1 MERIEIFSIHNNGK
15 IREQWRNFGK
25 KIFIWLFGI
34 LVSLMPIRF
43 KDINLTL
50 HGVQLEYIFADKDI
64 IFLNFSVIVLLLIEI
79 LLVDGIRSMQGLSVG
94 LLLLMLVTLVTYTI
108 SVFSDYWDSRI
119 SPLSV
124 TFFNIAIFVVELIAG
139 FGYFVFISFIQY
151 DYREEI

>member
-34 LVSLMPIRF
+34 LVSLMPIIF

>member
-34 LVSLMPIRF
+34 LVSLMPIIF

-124 TFFNIAIFVVELIAG
+124 TFFNIAIFVVELITG

>member
-1 MERIEIFSIHNNGK
+1 MGRIEIFSIHNNGK
-15 IREQWRNFGK
+15 IREQRRNFGK

-34 LVSLMPIRF
+34 LVSSMPIIF

-119 SPLSV
+119 SPLYV
-124 TFFNIAIFVVELIAG
+124 TFFNMTTFVVELIAG

>member
-34 LVSLMPIRF
+34 LVSLMPIIF

-124 TFFNIAIFVVELIAG
+124 TFFNIATFVVELIAG

>member
-1 MERIEIFSIHNNGK
+1 MGRIEIFSIHNNGK

-34 LVSLMPIRF
+34 LVSLMPIIF

-139 FGYFVFISFIQY
+139 FGYFVYISFIQY

>member
-1 MERIEIFSIHNNGK
+1 MGRIEIFSIHNNGK

-34 LVSLMPIRF
+34 LVSLMPIIF

-94 LLLLMLVTLVTYTI
+94 LLLLMLITLVTYTI
-108 SVFSDYWDSRI
+108 SVFSDYWDSRV

-124 TFFNIAIFVVELIAG
+124 TFF
-139 FGYFVFISFIQY
+139 
-151 DYREEI
+151 

>member
-1 MERIEIFSIHNNGK
+1 MGRIEIFSIHNNGK

-34 LVSLMPIRF
+34 LVSLMPIIF

-79 LLVDGIRSMQGLSVG
+79 LLVDGIRSMQGLSVW

-124 TFFNIAIFVVELIAG
+124 TFFNIATFVVELIAG

-151 DYREEI
+151 DYGEEI

>member
-1 MERIEIFSIHNNGK
+1 MGRIEIFSIHNNGK

-34 LVSLMPIRF
+34 LVSLMPIIF

>member
-15 IREQWRNFGK
+15 IREQYRNFGK

-34 LVSLMPIRF
+34 LVSSMPIIF

-50 HGVQLEYIFADKDI
+50 HGVQLEHIFADKDI

-79 LLVDGIRSMQGLSVG
+79 LLVDGIRSMQGLSVV

-119 SPLSV
+119 SPLYV
-124 TFFNIAIFVVELIAG
+124 TFLNMTTFVVELIAG